1 MAQCVT
7 RQAVLINRHED
18 VAAAP
23 YRGRMPDWFPDG
35 LTPAVLVAL
44 RIAFLVVAALV
55 VRYVLHRVIN
65 RALNRATG
73 SHRRIKLRAAQALLE
88 ATTPPEERR
97 AARILALGS
106 LARSATTLAVFAVTL
121 LMVFDELGFD
131 ITSII
136 AGTSIVAVTV
146 AFGLQNVV
154 KDLVSGLLMLVED
167 QLGVGDYVD
176 LDKASGTVE
185 AIGLRITQLR
195 DDNGN
200 VWYVR
205 NGEVVRVGNYSQ
217 GGTGRPAPDAGVQVV
232 RLASDAPAGPP
243 GSPGG
248 S

>member
-1 MAQCVT
+1 
-7 RQAVLINRHED
+7 
-18 VAAAP
+18 
-23 YRGRMPDWFPDG
+23 MPDWFPDS
-35 LTPAVLVAL
+35 VAELAGFVPL

-55 VRYVLHRVIN
+55 LRYVLHRFIN
-65 RALNRATG
+65 RALTRATG
-73 SHRRIKLRAAQALLE
+73 SHHRIKLRAAQALLAA
-88 ATTPPEERR
+88 ATLPEDRR
-97 AARILALGS
+97 EARILALGS
-106 LARSATTLAVFAVTL
+106 LARSATTLVIYAIAL
-121 LMVFDELGFD
+121 LMIFGELGFN

-154 KDLVSGLLMLVED
+154 KDLISGVFMLVED

-176 LDKASGTVE
+176 LEKASGTVE

-217 GGTGRPAPDAGVQVV
+217 GGTGRPAEDAGVKVI
-232 RLASDAPAGPP
+232 RLAADAPAPAA
-243 GSPGG
+243 GSPDG

>member
-1 MAQCVT
+1 MPVWFPRT
-7 RQAVLINRHED
+7 LTQAVSF
-18 VAAAP
+18 VP
-23 YRGRMPDWFPDG
+23 
-35 LTPAVLVAL
+35 L
-44 RIAFLVVAALV
+44 RIVFLVVLALV
-55 VRYVLHRVIN
+55 A
-65 RALNRATG
+65 RALVNRLIDRAVQRSTG
-73 SHRRIKLRAAQALLE
+73 DRRRLRIKALE
-88 ATTPPEERR
+88 ALRETDPERADGRR
-97 AARILALGS
+97 DSRIRALGS
-106 LARSATTLAVFAVTL
+106 LARSASSVLITLVTL
-121 LMVFDELGFD
+121 LMIFSEMGFN

-154 KDLVSGLLMLVED
+154 KDLISGVFMLVED

-176 LDKASGTVE
+176 LEKASGTVE

-217 GGTGRPAPDAGVQVV
+217 GGTGRPAKDAGVQVI
-232 RLASDAPAGPP
+232 RLAADAPAPAA
-243 GSPGG
+243 GSPDG